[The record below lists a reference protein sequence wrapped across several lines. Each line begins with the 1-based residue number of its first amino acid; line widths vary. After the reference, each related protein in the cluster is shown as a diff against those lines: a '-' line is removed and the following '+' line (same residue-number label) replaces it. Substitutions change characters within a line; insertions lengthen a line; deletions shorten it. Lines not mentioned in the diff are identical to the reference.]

1 MPYLFDGYNLLRAV
15 QKMEEFA
22 SFSDVQ
28 LCRAISDFLSSIRQR
43 GSIIFD
49 GIGPADKSAFEG
61 MRYLEVHFSGS
72 KKEADDIIED
82 MILDNTAPKRLVVVS
97 SDRRLRAAATKR
109 KAAAVTATAF
119 WIALLRQLE
128 KAANKPMPEP
138 SQKRGGLSKRETDIW
153 LKIFGMNQ

>member
-28 LCRAISDFLSSIRQR
+28 LCRAISDFLCSIRQR
-43 GSIIFD
+43 GYIVFD
-49 GIGPADKSAFEG
+49 GIGPNDKSAFEG

-82 MILDNTAPKRLVVVS
+82 LILDNTAPKRLVVVS
-97 SDRRLRAAATKR
+97 SDRRLRAAAAKR
-109 KAAAVTATAF
+109 KAAAVKADAF
-119 WIALLRQLE
+119 WKALLFQLD
-128 KAANKPMPEP
+128 KMANRPVQEP
-138 SQKRGGLSKRETDIW
+138 SQKRCGLTKRETDIW